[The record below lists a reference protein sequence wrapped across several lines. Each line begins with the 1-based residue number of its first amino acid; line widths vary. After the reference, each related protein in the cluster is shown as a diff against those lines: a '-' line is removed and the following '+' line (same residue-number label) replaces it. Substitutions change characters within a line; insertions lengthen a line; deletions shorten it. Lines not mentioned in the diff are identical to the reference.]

1 MLSTF
6 KEYSHNYYII
16 MYSLLLSWVLLTRCH
31 IYLVCV
37 LGVLT
42 IYDMDMACLY
52 FPLWNNNSL
61 TIAPTCNFL
70 ALDDMLVTFNMLLAF
85 GNECFSNMDIR

>member
-1 MLSTF
+1 MGLADMV
-6 KEYSHNYYII
+6 SHLPCLCFGCIDY
-16 MYSLLLSWVLLTRCH
+16 
-31 IYLVCV
+31 
-37 LGVLT
+37 
-42 IYDMDMACLY
+42 YDMDMACLY

-61 TIAPTCNFL
+61 TIAPTSNFL